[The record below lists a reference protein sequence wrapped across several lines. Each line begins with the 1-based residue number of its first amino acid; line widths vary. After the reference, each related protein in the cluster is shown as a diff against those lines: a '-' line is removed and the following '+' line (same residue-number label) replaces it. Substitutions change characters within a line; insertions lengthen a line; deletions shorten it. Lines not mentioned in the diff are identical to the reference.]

1 MNKNH
6 TLGAALLCTLA
17 FTSIS
22 AFSQVA
28 PDGVQR
34 YFRAG
39 ERPIQNVKVSNK
51 YPDKDFNINVKIERD
66 LNKNT
71 PDQRTE
77 ATSDFLMAPNQFPLR
92 AKENRLVRL
101 VYTKPLDN
109 EEKVYR
115 IGFYPTPVKIEA
127 NEVTDRIVLGM
138 DLLQSSGM
146 LILVSPKNPAPKF
159 KWERDDTG
167 ITIINEGN
175 VSLDFMRMRE
185 HCPNGK
191 KDPNCQMISPG
202 RVYPGQ
208 TRKFDFPGDLA
219 IDEWFYR
226 IYDQIQPPISVDAY
240 SSSAGF

>member
-1 MNKNH
+1 MKNKKFLS
-6 TLGAALLCTLA
+6 TALLCSLTLCSLPA
-17 FTSIS
+17 I
-22 AFSQVA
+22 SQVA

-51 YPDKDFNINVKIERD
+51 YQNKDFNIVVKIERD
-66 LNKNT
+66 INKNT
-71 PDQRTE
+71 PDERTV
-77 ATSDFLMAPNQFPLR
+77 ATTDFLMAPNQFPLR

-115 IGFYPTPVKIEA
+115 IGFYPTPVKIED
-127 NEVTDRIVLGM
+127 NEVTDKVVFGL

-185 HCPNGK
+185 YCEEGK
-191 KDPNCQMISPG
+191 KDKDCQMISPG

-208 TRKFDFPGDLA
+208 TRKFEFPGHLA
-219 IDEWFYR
+219 IKEWYYR
-226 IYDQIQPPISVDAY
+226 IYDQIQPPISVSAY
-240 SSSAGF
+240 SNTGF